1 MRVVEAIEKSKKP
14 LFTFEILPP
23 VKGND
28 IQSIYRAIDP
38 LMEFSPA
45 FIEVTY
51 HREEIKF
58 RELADGSIEK
68 KVLRKRPG
76 TVGISAA
83 IKYKYKVEVVPH
95 IICGGFNREETENG
109 LIDLHFLEIY
119 NLLVI
124 RGDNLP
130 GDKFFKPEKGGHM
143 YAVDLIRQI
152 MNLNRGIYQ
161 DDELENSSPTRF
173 TVGVA
178 GYPEKHAESPNMSTD
193 IKHLKAKIDAGAE
206 YIVTQM
212 FFDNGKYFEFVRQC
226 REAGINV
233 PIIPGLKPIATIGQ
247 LNTLPRT
254 FNISI
259 PEELQKEVDKCKDN
273 REARQVGIEW
283 CTMQSKELMKA
294 GVPAL
299 HYFTMGKSD
308 NIREIVKEVL

>member
-1 MRVVEAIEKSKKP
+1 MRVVEAINNSKKP

-38 LMEFSPA
+38 LMEFEPS

-51 HREEIKF
+51 HREEISY

-68 KVLRKRPG
+68 KVIRKRPG

-95 IICGGFNREETENG
+95 IICGGFNKEETENG

-130 GDKFFKPEKGGHM
+130 GDKFFKPEKGGHQ
-143 YAVDLIRQI
+143 YTADLIRQI
-152 MNLNRGIYQ
+152 MDLNRGIYL
-161 DDELENSSPTRF
+161 DNELENTFPTCF
-173 TVGVA
+173 SVGVA
-178 GYPEKHAESPNMSTD
+178 GYPEKHSEAPNLSTD
-193 IKHLKAKIDAGAE
+193 IRHLKAKIDAGAE

-212 FFDNGKYFEFVRQC
+212 FFDNHKYFEFVRQC
-226 REAGINV
+226 REAGITV
-233 PIIPGLKPIATIGQ
+233 PIIPGLKPIASIGQ
-247 LNTLPRT
+247 ISMLPRT
-254 FNISI
+254 FSISI
-259 PEELQKEVDKCKDN
+259 PEELQKEVEKCRDTKS
-273 REARQVGIEW
+273 ARQVGVEW
-283 CTMQSKELMKA
+283 CTMQSKELMQA

-308 NIREIVKEVL
+308 NIREIVKEVF

>member
-1 MRVVEAIEKSKKP
+1 MRVVEAIKKSNRP

-23 VKGND
+23 VKGSD
-28 IQSIYRAIDP
+28 IHSIYQAIDP
-38 LMEFSPA
+38 LMEFGPS

-51 HREEIKF
+51 HREEILHN
-58 RELADGSIEK
+58 ELSDGNIEK

-109 LIDLHFLEIY
+109 LIDLHFLEIH
-119 NLLVI
+119 NLLAI

-130 GDKFFKPEKGGHM
+130 GEKFFKPEKGGNQ
-143 YAVDLIRQI
+143 YAVELIRQI
-152 MNLNRGIYQ
+152 MELNKGIYE
-161 DDELENSSPTRF
+161 DKELLYNAPTCF
-173 TVGVA
+173 SVGVA
-178 GYPEKHAESPNMSTD
+178 GYPEKHAEAPNMKTD
-193 IKHLKAKIDAGAE
+193 IKHLKEKIDAGGE

-212 FFDNGKYFEFVRQC
+212 FFDNRHYFDFVKQC

-233 PIIPGLKPIATIGQ
+233 PIIPGLKPISTLGQ
-247 LNTLPRT
+247 LNTLPKT

-259 PEELQKEVDKCKDN
+259 PEDLQKEVEKCKDN
-273 REARQVGIEW
+273 RGVRQVGVEW
-283 CTMQSKELMKA
+283 CLAQSRELMKSDI
-294 GVPAL
+294 PAL

-308 NIREIVKEVL
+308 NIREIVKEVF

>member
-1 MRVVEAIEKSKKP
+1 MRVVDAIEKSKKP

-23 VKGND
+23 VKGAD
-28 IQSIYRAIDP
+28 IHSIYRAIDP
-38 LMEFSPA
+38 LMEFGPA

-51 HREEIKF
+51 HREEISYKEF
-58 RELADGSIEK
+58 PDGNIEK

-109 LIDLHFLEIY
+109 LIDLHFLEIH
-119 NLLVI
+119 NLLAI

-130 GDKFFKPEKGGHM
+130 GEKFFKPEKGGNH
-143 YAVDLIRQI
+143 YAADLIRQI
-152 MNLNRGIYQ
+152 VDLNRGIYQ
-161 DDELENSSPTRF
+161 DKELVSNAPTRF
-173 TVGVA
+173 SVGVA
-178 GYPEKHAESPNMSTD
+178 GYPEKHPEAPNMKTD
-193 IKHLKAKIDAGAE
+193 IRHLKEKIDAGGE

-212 FFDNGKYFEFVRQC
+212 FFDNRFYFDFVRQC

-233 PIIPGLKPIATIGQ
+233 PIIPGLKPISTIGQ

-259 PEELQKEVDKCKDN
+259 PEDLQREVEKCKDN
-273 REARQVGIEW
+273 RQARQVGIEW
-283 CTMQSKELMKA
+283 CLEQSRELMRA
-294 GVPAL
+294 NVPAL

-308 NIREIVKEVL
+308 NIREIVEKIF